1 MYKTA
6 LSPSLLFQVFLLL
19 SKLYTNITFPW
30 LQPVCLKDT
39 PLFQLQTDELFTISY
54 QSFVPAPIPHLF
66 FWASIHLPSFQSFSS
81 LTVQVP
87 IFCPCPRL
95 FNPDPFPTFSIFFLL
110 TLSKNCDPLFPSQLP
125 FTFPM
130 GPVDLRVEN
139 PGKNKKQLFSVFQ
152 NLAKYSNFCFG
163 EFQLDICILI
173 TLLNAG
179 IVQQAT
185 RWRYTILHFS

>member
-1 MYKTA
+1 MHYHTTYKTA

-110 TLSKNCDPLFPSQLP
+110 TVSKNCDPLYSLTIPFQLP
-125 FTFPM
+125 C
-130 GPVDLRVEN
+130 GLN
-139 PGKNKKQLFSVFQ
+139 PGKNTEHFFSIFK
-152 NLAKYSNFCFG
+152 A
-163 EFQLDICILI
+163 
-173 TLLNAG
+173 
-179 IVQQAT
+179 
-185 RWRYTILHFS
+185 W

>member
-66 FWASIHLPSFQSFSS
+66 FSASIHLLSFQSFSS
-81 LTVQVP
+81 LRVQVP

-95 FNPDPFPTFSIFFLL
+95 FNPDPFPTFFIFFLL
-110 TLSKNCDPLFPSQLP
+110 TVSKNCDLLYSLTIPFQLP
-125 FTFPM
+125 C
-130 GPVDLRVEN
+130 GLN
-139 PGKNKKQLFSVFQ
+139 PGKNTEHFFSIFK
-152 NLAKYSNFCFG
+152 A
-163 EFQLDICILI
+163 
-173 TLLNAG
+173 
-179 IVQQAT
+179 
-185 RWRYTILHFS
+185 W